1 MAEQGQKA
9 NIIIKRVKK
18 VAGGAH
24 GGSWKV
30 AYADLVTAM
39 MAFFLL
45 MWLLNMVPQEKKEQ
59 LASYFNDFSLF
70 QNPGPSSQ
78 LLDSGGLGPPAVV
91 VGSQD
96 ERPDVAIDRGGKE
109 PSGGA
114 GQDTGDLDGGK
125 RLEAKR
131 RAEAAA
137 KADAAAKALEGQL
150 EQALQ
155 KDVPE
160 LAGQVSVTQSNDKV
174 RIEIMDKAD
183 RPLFDLGGVTLLPD
197 AKRILAAV
205 TDVIKKEGVKVAI
218 EGHTDAYRYSGTY
231 TNWDLS
237 AGRAL
242 AARRM
247 MIQQGL
253 SPDQVAAVTGYAD
266 TRPYVP
272 GNLYDPKNRRISL
285 LLYRQPKP
293 GEKAV
298 GGVGGAGGAGGAGSP
313 GADDGTGGVEK
324 SKAVVTP
331 KTPSVGDVLEQ
342 QIDNLYDR
350 STESQF

>member
-1 MAEQGQKA
+1 MAEQGHKA

-45 MWLLNMVPQEKKEQ
+45 MWLLNMTPQEKKEQ
-59 LASYFNDFSLF
+59 LAAYFNDFSLF
-70 QNPGPSSQ
+70 QNPGPSAQ
-78 LLDSGGLGPPAVV
+78 LLDSGGLGPPGAI

-96 ERPDVAIDRGGKE
+96 ERPDVAIDRGDKAPTGGK
-109 PSGGA
+109 
-114 GQDTGDLDGGK
+114 GQGTGDLDGGRHPDAK
-125 RLEAKR
+125 AAAEAKAAAAAQAA
-131 RAEAAA
+131 AEAQ
-137 KADAAAKALEGQL
+137 AKALEQQV
-150 EQALQ
+150 EAALT
-155 KDVPE
+155 KAVPE
-160 LAGQVSVTQSNDKV
+160 LTGQVSVTQEKDRV
-174 RIEIMDKAD
+174 RIEIMDKAE
-183 RPLFDLGGVTLLPD
+183 RPLFDLGGVTLTPD
-197 AKRILAAV
+197 AQRILAAV
-205 TDVIKKEGVKVAI
+205 TDVIRKEGVKVAI

-242 AARRM
+242 AARRL

-253 SPDQVAAVTGYAD
+253 SPDQVAAVTGFAD

-272 GNLYDPKNRRISL
+272 GNLYDPRNRRISL

-293 GEKAV
+293 GEKP
-298 GGVGGAGGAGGAGSP
+298 AGGAGQGS
-313 GADDGTGGVEK
+313 GG
-324 SKAVVTP
+324 AVVTP
-331 KTPSVGDVLEQ
+331 KTPNVGDVLEQ
-342 QIDNLYDR
+342 EINNLYDK
-350 STESQF
+350 STDSQF

>member
-1 MAEQGQKA
+1 MAEQGHKA

-78 LLDSGGLGPPAVV
+78 MLDSGGLGPPAAV

-109 PSGGA
+109 PTGGK

-125 RLEAKR
+125 RLDAKAQ
-131 RAEAAA
+131 AEAA
-137 KADAAAKALEGQL
+137 KAAAAAKALEGQL
-150 EQALQ
+150 EAALQ
-155 KDVPE
+155 KEVPE
-160 LAGQVSVTQSNDKV
+160 LTGQVSVTQSNDRV

-197 AKRILAAV
+197 AQRILGAV
-205 TDVIKKEGVKVAI
+205 TGVIKKEGVKVAI

-242 AARRM
+242 AARRL

-266 TRPYVP
+266 TKPYVP

-293 GEKAV
+293 GEKA
-298 GGVGGAGGAGGAGSP
+298 AGGAGG
-313 GADDGTGGVEK
+313 TEK
-324 SKAVVTP
+324 GNAVVTP
-331 KTPSVGDVLEQ
+331 KTPSVGEVLEQ

>member
-1 MAEQGQKA
+1 MADEGHKG

-18 VAGGAH
+18 VAAGAH

-45 MWLLNMVPQEKKEQ
+45 MWLLNMVPQEKKEE
-59 LASYFNDFSLF
+59 LAAYFNDFSIF
-70 QNPGPSSQ
+70 QNPGPSAQ
-78 LLDSGGLGPPAVV
+78 MLDSGGLGPPGAI

-109 PSGGA
+109 PTGGK
-114 GQDTGDLDGGK
+114 GQGTGDLDGGSQPD
-125 RLEAKR
+125 AKAA
-131 RAEAAA
+131 AEARQAA
-137 KADAAAKALEGQL
+137 AQAAAQAKALEGQI
-150 EQALQ
+150 QSALQ
-155 KDVPE
+155 KAVPE
-160 LAGQVSVTQSNDKV
+160 LTDQVAVTQDKDKV
-174 RIEIMDKAD
+174 RIEIMDKSE
-183 RPLFDLGGVTLLPD
+183 RPLFDLGGVTLTPD

-205 TDVIKKEGVKVAI
+205 TDVIRKEGVKVAI

-242 AARRM
+242 AARRL

-253 SPDQVAAVTGYAD
+253 SPGQVAAVTGFAD

-272 GNLYDPKNRRISL
+272 GNLYDPRNRRISL
-285 LLYRQPKP
+285 LLYRPARA
-293 GEKAV
+293 GEKA
-298 GGVGGAGGAGGAGSP
+298 AGGAGAGKP
-313 GADDGTGGVEK
+313 
-324 SKAVVTP
+324 VVTP
-331 KTPSVGDVLEQ
+331 KTPSVGEVLEQ
-342 QIDNLYDR
+342 QINNLYDK

>member
-1 MAEQGQKA
+1 MAEQGHKA

-18 VAGGAH
+18 VSAGAH

-59 LASYFNDFSLF
+59 LAAYFNDFSIF

-78 LLDSGGLGPPAVV
+78 LLDSGGLGPPGAI

-96 ERPDVAIDRGGKE
+96 ERPDVAIDRDGKA
-109 PSGGA
+109 PSGGK

-125 RLEAKR
+125 HADAK
-131 RAEAAA
+131 AAA
-137 KADAAAKALEGQL
+137 KAAAEAQAAAKALERQV
-150 EQALQ
+150 EQSIA
-155 KDVPE
+155 KTVPE
-160 LAGQVSVTQSNDKV
+160 LAGQVSITQDKDKV

-197 AKRILAAV
+197 AQRILAAV

-231 TNWDLS
+231 SNWDLS

-242 AARRM
+242 SARRL

-253 SPDQVAAVTGYAD
+253 NPDQIAAVTGYAD
-266 TRPYVP
+266 TKPYVP

-285 LLYRQPKP
+285 LLYREPKP
-293 GEKAV
+293 GEKT
-298 GGVGGAGGAGGAGSP
+298 VGGAGG
-313 GADDGTGGVEK
+313 
-324 SKAVVTP
+324 KAVETP
-331 KTPSVGDVLEQ
+331 KTPDVGQVLEQ